1 MAKKTNKTSHVMD
14 LLTNGA
20 SPEAHDPASLSPDGS
35 AQGKNGDVQSHTV
48 TPTKVTVVD
57 EGSRNDRISQDILN
71 KLSEELQEEMRQE
84 IASQPNQAPSQA
96 NAPSA
101 APVADPAPSNAAG
114 ASQAQQSFG
123 NTPSSLDSIQTVI
136 PESEIDNGLRDSE
149 FRFIN
154 VMEQLLLD
162 EDVGSFLDQYN
173 TCKCQQCIADICA
186 RTLTRLPAKYVVASK
201 GSLSPILS
209 YYKNRYKIL
218 MLTEFMK
225 ACEKVS
231 QHPHHGRD

>member
-20 SPEAHDPASLSPDGS
+20 SQENHDPVGAPDGS
-35 AQGKNGDVQSHTV
+35 GQGKNGDVQSHTV
-48 TPTKVTVVD
+48 TPAKVTVVD
-57 EGSRNDRISQDILN
+57 EGSRNDRISQDILS
-71 KLSEELQEEMRQE
+71 KLSEELQEEMRQDMN
-84 IASQPNQAPSQA
+84 ASLASASAGSAQTASNT
-96 NAPSA
+96 SA
-101 APVADPAPSNAAG
+101 A
-114 ASQAQQSFG
+114 AQPQQ
-123 NTPSSLDSIQTVI
+123 NTGSKASSLESIQTVI
-136 PESEIDNGLRDSE
+136 PGSQIDKGLHGSE

-154 VMEQLLLD
+154 VMEELLLD
-162 EDVGSFLDQYN
+162 EDVGNFLDQYN
-173 TCKCQQCIADICA
+173 SCKCQQCVADICA
-186 RTLTRLPAKYVVASK
+186 LTLTRLPAKYVVASK

-231 QHPHHGRD
+231 QHPHHGRG

>member
-20 SPEAHDPASLSPDGS
+20 SQETNASANGS
-35 AQGKNGDVQSHTV
+35 AASDQSGQEKKGDVQSHTV

-57 EGSRNDRISQDILN
+57 EGSRNDRIAQDILN
-71 KLSEELQEEMRQE
+71 KLSEELEGEMRQE
-84 IASQPNQAPSQA
+84 MASQPKPTPQNQA
-96 NAPSA
+96 A
-101 APVADPAPSNAAG
+101 APAPGQPASGTTHQEPSIK
-114 ASQAQQSFG
+114 
-123 NTPSSLDSIQTVI
+123 SIKKVI
-136 PESEIDNGLRDSE
+136 PESQIDAGLKSSE

-154 VMEQLLLD
+154 VMEELLLD
-162 EDVGSFLDQYN
+162 EDVGSFLDQYDM
-173 TCKCQQCIADICA
+173 CKCQQCIADICA
-186 RTLTRLPAKYVVASK
+186 LTLTRLPSKYVVASK

-225 ACEKVS
+225 ACEKVNE
-231 QHPHHGRD
+231 HPHHGRVDLK